1 MGTQYLID
9 TSAVIKYLNGTLP
22 TKGITFL
29 DDILDQESCISFI
42 TEIELQVWNP
52 KNPDD
57 LEIYKNFVDL
67 SRVMGLEQKI
77 IDLTIAIRKNYG
89 LKLPDAL
96 IAATA
101 LTKKRILIA
110 DNDKDF
116 RRVPQL
122 KYVNPK
128 VNSTLTS

>member
-1 MGTQYLID
+1 MAKGYLID

-22 TKGITFL
+22 DKGLELL
-29 DDILDQESCISFI
+29 DQILDKEGIISFI

-52 KNPDD
+52 PNPLDI
-57 LEIYKNFVDL
+57 EIYLQFIVGSTVL
-67 SRVMGLEQKI
+67 GIEEPI
-77 IDLTIAIRKNYG
+77 IKETVRIRKNYK

-101 LTKKRILIA
+101 IVYKLTLVA

-116 RRVPQL
+116 SRIPSL
-122 KYVNPK
+122 KYLNPK
-128 VNSTLTS
+128 TTK